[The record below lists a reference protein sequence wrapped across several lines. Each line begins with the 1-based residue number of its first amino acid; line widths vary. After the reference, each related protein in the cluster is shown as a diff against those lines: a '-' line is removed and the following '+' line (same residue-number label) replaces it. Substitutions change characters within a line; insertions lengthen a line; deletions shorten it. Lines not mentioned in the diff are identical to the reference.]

1 MLQSCFNV
9 KPGDFCYTGIDVISR
24 NSSCIYIYFLALYI
38 FLSFFFLERILFTM
52 IGGIVREKEIRKIVV
67 KLKERREKNCSM
79 KFAS

>member
-1 MLQSCFNV
+1 MYV
-9 KPGDFCYTGIDVISR
+9 
-24 NSSCIYIYFLALYI
+24 YFLALFV
-38 FLSFFFLERILFTM
+38 FLSFFFFLERILFTM